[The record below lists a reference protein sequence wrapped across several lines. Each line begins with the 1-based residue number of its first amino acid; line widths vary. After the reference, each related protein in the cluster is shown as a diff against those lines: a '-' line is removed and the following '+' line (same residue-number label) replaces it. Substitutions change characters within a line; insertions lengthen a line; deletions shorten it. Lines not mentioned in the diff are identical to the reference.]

1 MLDMTVNCKKT
12 VCMIFNPICR
22 SKVLLCNFPKFR
34 LSNDDLQF
42 VNSFR
47 YLGHLISDDAYDNR
61 DIEREIRNL
70 FIRTNTLTRKFSN
83 CSKSVKIM
91 LFKSFCLCFYGIA
104 LWKKYTFGCI
114 NRLKSAYH
122 KCIKSFFGFSR
133 MDSMTGVLMQLG
145 LPSFDTVMW
154 NYRKKLSS
162 QRATCDNL
170 LVKHLHSLSRCT

>member
-1 MLDMTVNCKKT
+1 MYSRRCRMSVKFFSTSCPSQDSVAMTTLSATPETAAGQTTNIARQNDSVATTLVRN
-12 VCMIFNPICR
+12 
-22 SKVLLCNFPKFR
+22 LC
-34 LSNDDLQF
+34 
-42 VNSFR
+42 
-47 YLGHLISDDAYDNR
+47 
-61 DIEREIRNL
+61 RNL

-91 LFKSFCLCFYGIA
+91 LFQSFCLCFYGIA
-104 LWKKYTFGCI
+104 LWKKYTSGCI